1 MLVTRTHVAKINSNN
16 LGVCFAPACVY
27 IRKHKNCEVLQ
38 EIMSA
43 AFKIIIYALNL
54 GEYSNMS

>member
-1 MLVTRTHVAKINSNN
+1 MLVTRTHVAKKNSNN

-27 IRKHKNCEVLQ
+27 IRTHKDCEVLE
-38 EIMSA
+38 EIVPS